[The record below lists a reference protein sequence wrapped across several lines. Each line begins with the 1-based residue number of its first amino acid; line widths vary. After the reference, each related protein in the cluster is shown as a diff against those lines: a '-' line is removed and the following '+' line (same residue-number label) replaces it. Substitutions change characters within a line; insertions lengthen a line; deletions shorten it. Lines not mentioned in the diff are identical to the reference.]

1 MLLLFYL
8 LLHYSHPSNI
18 FFSFACFIYKWLTI
32 SHRFRMKAVVLLLV
46 CAIVAMSSASFLYN
60 PLLYKFGGLGYGGLG
75 FGGLGFGGLGFGGLG
90 FGGLGLGLGKFGLL
104 GGLYGGFPYKYGLY
118 Y

>member
-1 MLLLFYL
+1 
-8 LLHYSHPSNI
+8 
-18 FFSFACFIYKWLTI
+18 
-32 SHRFRMKAVVLLLV
+32 MKAVVLLLV

-90 FGGLGLGLGKFGLL
+90 FGVWIRRPWTWLGKIWSPGWSVWRLPIQVRSILL
-104 GGLYGGFPYKYGLY
+104 NGCKETGVTTVSS
-118 Y
+118 